1 MKTGIVFEGGAFRTV
16 FSCGVMDAFI
26 KKNIYPDYC
35 IGTSAGAAYGVSY
48 ISKQYRRN
56 IDILLK
62 YCNDKRYMGMNN
74 MLDKNNR
81 SYYGLEFVY
90 QTIPEEL
97 APFDYKTYDEWKGEF
112 YAAVTNCNTGKAE
125 YMKYSTSDR
134 QNLVLQATCA
144 LPFLFPTI
152 TIDGVPYLDGGLS
165 DSIPYEEAFRAG
177 CDRLL
182 VVLTRE
188 ESYRKQTSESTRMLS
203 RAYLKYPN
211 IAEDILKRAKRYN
224 TSVKR
229 LAELEAEKKVIVLR
243 PDNTKGFS
251 RLERDRSKI
260 IKLYNDGF
268 QKGIVNADRI
278 KDFFELD

>member
-1 MKTGIVFEGGAFRTV
+1 
-16 FSCGVMDAFI
+16 
-26 KKNIYPDYC
+26 
-35 IGTSAGAAYGVSY
+35 
-48 ISKQYRRN
+48 
-56 IDILLK
+56 
-62 YCNDKRYMGMNN
+62 
-74 MLDKNNR
+74 
-81 SYYGLEFVY
+81 
-90 QTIPEEL
+90 
-97 APFDYKTYDEWKGEF
+97 
-112 YAAVTNCNTGKAE
+112 
-125 YMKYSTSDR
+125 
-134 QNLVLQATCA
+134 
-144 LPFLFPTI
+144 
-152 TIDGVPYLDGGLS
+152 
-165 DSIPYEEAFRAG
+165 
-177 CDRLL
+177 
-182 VVLTRE
+182 
-188 ESYRKQTSESTRMLS
+188 MLS